1 MKSEFLLAKLDR
13 MPMLKAVVPFA
24 ARDSRRRPLRTPLWF
39 LAGTFLLS
47 GVSALL
53 LRSPLCTLAMLFT
66 AGFGAAQLH
75 DTGRTVPYG
84 VYTAYELSVE
94 GIPADRGRYASA
106 EATVTAWRDPGRRH
120 MRPAGDG

>member
-1 MKSEFLLAKLDR
+1 MKPEFLLAKLDR

-24 ARDSRRRPLRTPLWF
+24 AGILAADRFALPLWF
-39 LAGTFLLS
+39 LAGAFLLS
-47 GVSALL
+47 GVLALL

-66 AGFGAAQLH
+66 AGFGAAQLR

-106 EATVTAWRDPGRRH
+106 EATVTAWRDP
-120 MRPAGDG
+120 ADGT